1 MDPFRLKDYGLSW
14 RPRSTQLSTSSLSKR
29 KLGTGHGQPIRQ
41 FVSHTYLNVSSGV
54 QERVLSVLLNEMDGV
69 GVRIDGGD
77 STKEKS
83 TLSNSLGVMLIG
95 ATNRPDML
103 DPALCRYVSWLDH
116 TIT

>member
-1 MDPFRLKDYGLSW
+1 MP
-14 RPRSTQLSTSSLSKR
+14 
-29 KLGTGHGQPIRQ
+29 H
-41 FVSHTYLNVSSGV
+41 LNVSSGV

-69 GVRIDGGD
+69 GVRIDHGD

-103 DPALCRYVSWLDH
+103 DPALCRYVGWIIRLRRLGRKNPQKEVILRSHISEKKKGFLIQDS
-116 TIT
+116 IFCP